1 VFYSRTPSLRNILN
15 VVIAS
20 LVVLIMMNYAWPL
33 FEQSL
38 LFSQLKFIT
47 KIERM
52 VRGQNKNIQIPF
64 T

>member
-1 VFYSRTPSLRNILN
+1 VFYSRTPSLPDVMRNILN

-38 LFSQLKFIT
+38 CYFATEIYHRNRANGAWAK
-47 KIERM
+47 
-52 VRGQNKNIQIPF
+52 
-64 T
+64 